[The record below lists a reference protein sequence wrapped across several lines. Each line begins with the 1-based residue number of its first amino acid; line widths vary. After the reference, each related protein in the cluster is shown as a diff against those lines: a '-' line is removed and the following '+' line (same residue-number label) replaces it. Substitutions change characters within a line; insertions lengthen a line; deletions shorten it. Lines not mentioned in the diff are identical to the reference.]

1 MSEQSIMNKESII
14 NGQTSLLSVDNLAV
28 SFGEQAILAGVSF
41 NLKQGE
47 TLAIVG
53 ESGSGK
59 SLTALSILQ
68 LLPYPHAHHPAGD
81 ITFQG
86 QSLMGKSDKVL
97 EAVRG
102 NKISM
107 IFQEPMTSLNP
118 LHSIETQIAETLLLH
133 KGLTGKKAQ
142 LRIIELLELVGII
155 DPVSRLKAYP
165 HELSGGQRQRV
176 MIAMALANEPDL
188 LIADEPT
195 TALDAT
201 IQKQILNLL
210 KSLQKRLNMG
220 ILLITHDLNIVRQ
233 FADNVLVMCKGEQVE
248 YESTDCVF
256 DTPRHE
262 YTKKLLNAIP
272 TGEMPSLINPK
283 VILEANG
290 MNVSF
295 PLKKNFWGKV
305 VKSLHVV
312 KDVSLKVHESETLA
326 IVGESGSGKS
336 TLAQALLQLNHN
348 SGQVVYLGQTINTLN
363 RADLQALRQQLQI
376 VFQDPYA
383 SLSPRMSV
391 QDIIAE
397 GVHVFNQDKAFN
409 DHDISEQVA
418 QVLEK
423 VGLDKEAGERY
434 PHQFSGGQR
443 QRIAIARALILK
455 PKLIVLDE
463 PTSALDRSIQKQII
477 ELLIS
482 LQQEYSLSY
491 LFISHDLSV
500 VKALSHRVLVMKS
513 GEIVE
518 QGITSEIFESP
529 THPYT
534 QELLSSTML

>member
-1 MSEQSIMNKESII
+1 MTEE
-14 NGQTSLLSVDNLAV
+14 TCLLKVENLAV
-28 SFGEQAILAGVSF
+28 SFAEQAILSDISF
-41 NLKQGE
+41 TLEQGK

-68 LLPYPHAHHPAGD
+68 LLPYPHAHHPKGD
-81 ITFQG
+81 IIFQG
-86 QSLMGKSDKVL
+86 RSLMGKADSVL

-118 LHSIETQIAETLLLH
+118 LHSIEKQIAETLLLH
-133 KGLTGKKAQ
+133 KGLTGKQAQ
-142 LRIIELLELVGII
+142 RRTLELLALVGIEN
-155 DPVSRLKAYP
+155 PQSRLKAYP

-195 TALDAT
+195 TALDST
-201 IQKQILNLL
+201 IQKQILTLL
-210 KSLQKRLNMG
+210 KSLQRRLNMA

-233 FADNVLVMCKGEQVE
+233 FADEVLVMCQGKQVE
-248 YESTDCVF
+248 YQQTAYIF
-256 DTPRHE
+256 DTPEHQ
-262 YTKKLLNAIP
+262 YTKILLNTLP
-272 TGEMPSLINPK
+272 SGEMPALIAPK
-283 VILEANG
+283 QILEAKNINVHFSMKKSFFG
-290 MNVSF
+290 KTIESLHAVNNVS
-295 PLKKNFWGKV
+295 LQI
-305 VKSLHVV
+305 
-312 KDVSLKVHESETLA
+312 HEAETLA

-336 TLAQALLQLNHN
+336 TLAQALLQLNEHT
-348 SGQVVYLGQTINTLN
+348 GEVIYLAELIQDLDKNH
-363 RADLQALRQQLQI
+363 LQALRQQLQI

-391 QDIIAE
+391 RDIIAE
-397 GVHVFNQDKAFN
+397 GVHVFNTNKKLSDQEIDLKV
-409 DHDISEQVA
+409 Q

-423 VGLDKEAGERY
+423 VGLDKNAANRY

-482 LQQEYSLSY
+482 LQKEFSISY

-500 VKALSHRVLVMKS
+500 VKALSHRVLVMKN
-513 GEIVE
+513 GKVIE
-518 QGITSEIFESP
+518 QGVTSDIFE
-529 THPYT
+529 HPKHSYT
-534 QELLSSTML
+534 QELLLSTSFNT

>member
-1 MSEQSIMNKESII
+1 MSEQI
-14 NGQTSLLSVDNLAV
+14 SLLSVDNLAV
-28 SFGEQAILAGVSF
+28 SFAEQPILSGVSF
-41 NLKQGE
+41 SLDKGK

-68 LLPYPHAHHPAGD
+68 LLPYPHAHHPTGD
-81 ITFQG
+81 IAFQG
-86 QSLMGKSDKVL
+86 QSLMGKPDVVL

-118 LHSIETQIAETLLLH
+118 LHSIEHQIAETLLLH
-133 KGLTGKKAQ
+133 KGLTGKAAQ
-142 LRIIELLELVGII
+142 LRILELLDLVGIEN
-155 DPVSRLKAYP
+155 PQSRLKAYP

-176 MIAMALANEPDL
+176 MIAMALANEPEL

-201 IQKQILNLL
+201 IQKQILTLL
-210 KSLQKRLNMG
+210 KSLQQRLNMG

-233 FADNVLVMCKGEQVE
+233 FSDHVLVMCKGEQVE
-248 YESTDCVF
+248 YETTKNVF
-256 DTPRHE
+256 EIPQHA
-262 YTKKLLNAIP
+262 YTKKLLDAIP
-272 TGEMPSLINPK
+272 TGEMNPLINPK
-283 VILEANG
+283 VILEAMN

-295 PLKKNFWGKV
+295 PLKKNFWGKTV
-305 VKSLHVV
+305 ESLHVV
-312 KDVSLKVHESETLA
+312 KDISLQVHEGETLA

-336 TLAQALLQLNHN
+336 TLAQALLQLNKHT
-348 SGQVVYLGQTINTLN
+348 GQVVYLGQSVNNLDKN
-363 RADLQALRQQLQI
+363 ELQYLRQELQI

-391 QDIIAE
+391 QDIVAE
-397 GVHVFNQDKAFN
+397 GLHVFNNQN
-409 DHDISEQVA
+409 TLTDHDIREKVS

-423 VGLDKEAGERY
+423 VGLDKSSAERF
-434 PHQFSGGQR
+434 PNQFSGGQR
-443 QRIAIARALILK
+443 QRIAIARALILQ

-477 ELLIS
+477 ELLKS
-482 LQQEYSLSY
+482 LQQEFSLSY

-500 VKALSHRVLVMKS
+500 VRALSHRVLVMKS

-518 QGITSEIFESP
+518 QGITSEIFEFAK
-529 THPYT
+529 HPYT
-534 QELLSSTML
+534 QELLLSSIL

>member
-1 MSEQSIMNKESII
+1 MIVK
-14 NGQTSLLSVDNLAV
+14 TCLLKVENLAV
-28 SFGEQAILAGVSF
+28 SFAEQAILSGVSF
-41 NLKQGE
+41 SLEQGK

-86 QSLMGKSDKVL
+86 QSLMGKSDAVL

-118 LHSIETQIAETLLLH
+118 LHSIEKQIAETLLLH

-142 LRIIELLELVGII
+142 LRTLELLELVGIEN
-155 DPVSRLKAYP
+155 PASRLKAYP

-201 IQKQILNLL
+201 IQKQILKLL
-210 KSLQKRLNMG
+210 KSLQQRLNMG
-220 ILLITHDLNIVRQ
+220 ILLITHDLNMVQQ
-233 FADNVLVMCKGEQVE
+233 FTDHVLVMCKGQQVE
-248 YESTDCVF
+248 YQATKALFAS
-256 DTPRHE
+256 PYHP
-262 YTKKLLNAIP
+262 YTKALLNAIP
-272 TGEMPSLINPK
+272 SGKMPALVDPK
-283 VILEANG
+283 VILEAHN

-295 PLKKNFWGKV
+295 PLRKNFWGKIIQ
-305 VKSLHVV
+305 SLHVV
-312 KDVSLKVHESETLA
+312 KNVSLTIHEGETVAL
-326 IVGESGSGKS
+326 VGESGSGKS
-336 TLAQALLQLNHN
+336 TLAQALLQLNKHT
-348 SGQVVYLGQTINTLN
+348 GQVIYLGENVQLLDKNN
-363 RADLQALRQQLQI
+363 LQALRQQLQI

-391 QDIIAE
+391 RDIIAE
-397 GVHVFNQDKAFN
+397 GVYVFNHQHQLN
-409 DHDISEQVA
+409 DQQINEQVL
-418 QVLEK
+418 QVLAT
-423 VGLDKEAGERY
+423 VGLDNSAASRY

-477 ELLIS
+477 ELLKT
-482 LQQEYSLSY
+482 LQQDFSLSY

-500 VKALSHRVLVMKS
+500 VRAVSHRVLVMKS

-518 QGITSEIFESP
+518 QGVTEQIFKQAK
-529 THPYT
+529 HAYT
-534 QELLSSTML
+534 QELLSSTIL

>member
-81 ITFQG
+81 IIFQG

-142 LRIIELLELVGII
+142 LRIIELLALVGII
-155 DPVSRLKAYP
+155 DPASRLKAYP

-336 TLAQALLQLNHN
+336 TLAQALLQLNDN

-534 QELLSSTML
+534 QELLSSTIL

>member
-1 MSEQSIMNKESII
+1 MSEQSC
-14 NGQTSLLSVDNLAV
+14 LLKVDNLAV
-28 SFGEQAILAGVSF
+28 SFADQNILSGVSF
-41 NLKQGE
+41 SLEQGK

-68 LLPYPHAHHPAGD
+68 LLPDPHAHHPSGD
-81 ITFQG
+81 IIFEG
-86 QSLMGKSDKVL
+86 ESLMGKSDAVL

-118 LHSIETQIAETLLLH
+118 LHSIEKQIEETLLLH

-142 LRIIELLELVGII
+142 LRTLELLELVGI
-155 DPVSRLKAYP
+155 DNPASRLKAYP

-176 MIAMALANEPDL
+176 MIAMALANEPNL

-201 IQKQILNLL
+201 IQKQILTLL
-210 KSLQKRLNMG
+210 KSLQQRLNMA
-220 ILLITHDLNIVRQ
+220 ILLITHDLNIVQQ
-233 FADNVLVMCKGEQVE
+233 FSDHVLVMCKGQQVE
-248 YESTDCVF
+248 YQATQALF
-256 DTPRHE
+256 DSPDHP
-262 YTKKLLNAIP
+262 YTKKLLNAVP
-272 TGEMPSLINPK
+272 TGEMASLVDPK
-283 VILEANG
+283 VILEAEN

-295 PLKKNFWGKV
+295 PVKKNFWGKTTKSLDV
-305 VKSLHVV
+305 VKN
-312 KDVSLKVHESETLA
+312 VSLKIHEAETLA
-326 IVGESGSGKS
+326 LVGESGSGKS
-336 TLAQALLQLNHN
+336 TLAQALLHLNKHT
-348 SGQVVYLGQTINTLN
+348 GQVVYLGQSINGL
-363 RADLQALRQQLQI
+363 AKDDLQALRQELQI

-397 GVHVFNQDKAFN
+397 GVHVFNTDKALS
-409 DHDISEQVA
+409 DQDINEQVS
-418 QVLEK
+418 QVLIK
-423 VGLDKEAGERY
+423 VGLDESAANRY

-477 ELLIS
+477 ELLKA
-482 LQQEYSLSY
+482 LQKEFSLSY

-500 VKALSHRVLVMKS
+500 VKAVSHRVLVMKA

-518 QGITSEIFESP
+518 QGLTSTIFENAQ
-529 THPYT
+529 HPYT
-534 QELLSSTML
+534 QELLSSTIL